1 VALQPLRQR
10 RPAGALDS
18 FQNSAWVVR
27 SLAWL
32 RDFDP
37 PSRSPAGCS
46 QSLPTSPSPLSRLAS
61 SPPTESFSDPV
72 PDRAGAH
79 RERPEAGA
87 SQVEPSELLRHHPEG
102 RVRRY
107 ASSFA
112 DLMEMR
118 APAEVVEAYL
128 DRHEGWFGRCAA
140 PMEVRPLERNGYVL
154 TLGRFG
160 NFGFEVE
167 PTIGLELLPQA
178 EGVYRILTVSVPD
191 ADATLSSLYDVEF
204 NASLRLDEAGA
215 GQGFGDIS
223 AEDVDTLMAHTLVR
237 WELDLAVWI
246 KLPAMINILPEGLVQ
261 TSGDHLLRQIVR
273 QVSRRLTWKV
283 QEDFHASHGI
293 PCPPRRRARF

>member
-1 VALQPLRQR
+1 LAESPDPLRH
-10 RPAGALDS
+10 
-18 FQNSAWVVR
+18 
-27 SLAWL
+27 
-32 RDFDP
+32 
-37 PSRSPAGCS
+37 SP
-46 QSLPTSPSPLSRLAS
+46 
-61 SPPTESFSDPV
+61 D
-72 PDRAGAH
+72 
-79 RERPEAGA
+79 
-87 SQVEPSELLRHHPEG
+87 G

-107 ASSFA
+107 GSSFA

-118 APAEVVEAYL
+118 APAAVVEAYL
-128 DRHEGWFGRCAA
+128 DRHEGWFQRCAA
-140 PMEVRPLERNGYVL
+140 PMEVTQLDRNGYVL

-178 EGVYRILTVSVPD
+178 EGVYRIQTVVVPD
-191 ADATLSSLYDVEF
+191 ADPTLSSLYDVEF
-204 NASLRLDEAGA
+204 NASLRLDEAHE
-215 GQGFGDIS
+215 GQDAAEIS

-237 WELDLAVWI
+237 WELQLGVWI
-246 KLPAMINILPEGLVQ
+246 KLPAMITILPDGLVQ